1 METHIITPA
10 DYAEK
15 SEQLEA
21 YHRLRHDIF
30 VSLSGLGREDLYA
43 AAGQETDIWDL
54 PHFNPAHFLVTHEG
68 QPIAVSRM
76 TSAARPT
83 MMHVLYDRFVDGE
96 VPQRAD
102 LWEVQRV
109 GVDLSQPAHLREMAL
124 LHILIAMN
132 EFAEKVGATELM
144 LLTFEGIAKKRLDN
158 MTPMGPVDTHIGFP
172 HVALIGELI
181 PEIVDEWRADLE
193 IIAARNTKEEAA

>member
-10 DYAEK
+10 DYIEK
-15 SEQLEA
+15 ADLLEQ
-21 YHRLRHDIF
+21 YHKLRHDIF
-30 VSLSGLGREDLYA
+30 VSLSGLGRQDLYS

-68 QPIAVSRM
+68 QPIAVARM

-109 GVDLSQPAHLREMAL
+109 GVDLTQPALLREIAL
-124 LHILIAMN
+124 LNILIAMHKY
-132 EFAEKVGATELM
+132 AERVGGRDLM
-144 LLTFEGIAKKRLDN
+144 LLTFEGIASKRLGD

-172 HVALIGELI
+172 HVALIGDLKAETV
-181 PEIVDEWRADLE
+181 PEWRADLSRLE
-193 IIAARNTKEEAA
+193 DKLKTEKAA